1 MLILCAA
8 GKLLRVLPDLTL
20 NSGVLEEVELLLA
33 AVPLVFL
40 VVLVLTPE

>member
-1 MLILCAA
+1 MLTSCAA
-8 GKLLRVLPDLTL
+8 GRLLMVLPDLTL